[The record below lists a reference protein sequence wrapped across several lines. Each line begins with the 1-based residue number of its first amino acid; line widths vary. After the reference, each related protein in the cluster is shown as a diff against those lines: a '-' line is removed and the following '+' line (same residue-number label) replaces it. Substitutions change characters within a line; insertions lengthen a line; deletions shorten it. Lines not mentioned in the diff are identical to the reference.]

1 MSSPE
6 EKLALAQKEINYYK
20 DRLQKL
26 SKAYMSLEYRT
37 ADLSKDVL
45 QMSEGLK
52 VIAELQDVDAKS
64 DEDGLF
70 ESLAESINVRLK
82 MDVAA
87 ILLPLHKDKLNFT
100 LRYLKGF
107 GQYDTESV
115 REKVIEVPQ
124 DVFDSKKGVIV
135 NAEDELNEF
144 QTYLQSELQID
155 NLIFS
160 PIIHNKEVMGYFFA
174 GRRSQLLQKGK
185 GILPYHLN
193 ILDAIGGVVSTVQN
207 QLDRQQELEK
217 LVAQRTE
224 QLQKEKETSENLLL
238 NILPWETTQEL
249 KKNGSVKAKD
259 FNMVSVLFTDFI
271 NFTKYSEGLSSK
283 ALVELID
290 FYYRKMDEIT
300 NKHGIE
306 KIKTIGDSYMCASGL
321 PMERED
327 HALAAVRA
335 AIEIRDFVE
344 EAKVERKKTNKPYFE
359 VRIGINSGPVVA
371 GIVGIKKFAY
381 DIWGDT
387 VNVAS
392 RMESNGYA
400 GKVNISAS
408 TYDLVKDYFE
418 CEFRGD
424 IPVKNKGE
432 IGMYFA
438 EPFLS

>member
-1 MSSPE
+1 MSSTE
-6 EKLALAQKEINYYK
+6 DKLALAQKEINYYK
-20 DRLQKL
+20 ERLKKL
-26 SKAYMSLEYRT
+26 SSSYMALEYRT

-52 VIAELQDVDAKS
+52 VIAELQEVDADS
-64 DEDGLF
+64 NEEELF
-70 ESLAESINVRLK
+70 DNLAESINVRLK

-87 ILLPLHKDKLNFT
+87 ILLPVKEGKLDFN

-107 GQYDTESV
+107 GSYNTEGV
-115 REKVIEVPQ
+115 REKIIKVPKR
-124 DVFDSKKGVIV
+124 VFASKEGVIV
-135 NAEDELNEF
+135 NKEDELDPF
-144 QTYLQSELQID
+144 QEYLQSELEIE

-160 PIIHNKEVMGYFFA
+160 PIIHNGAIMGYFFA

-185 GILPYHLN
+185 GILPYHRN

-207 QLDRQQELEK
+207 QLERQQVLED
-217 LVAQRTE
+217 LVAKRTT

-259 FNMVSVLFTDFI
+259 FNMVSVLFTDFKD
-271 NFTKYSEGLSSK
+271 FTRFSSGLPSK
-283 ALVELID
+283 ELVELID
-290 FYYRKMDEIT
+290 FYYREMDEIT
-300 NKHGIE
+300 NRHGIE

-321 PMERED
+321 PAERQD

-335 AIEIRDFVE
+335 ALEIRDFVQRTKE
-344 EAKVERKKTNKPYFE
+344 ELMKKNKPYFE

-392 RMESNGYA
+392 RMESNGVA

-408 TYDLVKDYFE
+408 TYELVKDYFE
-418 CEFRGD
+418 FEHRGN

-432 IGMYFA
+432 IGMYFV
-438 EPFLS
+438 EPNLG

>member
-1 MSSPE
+1 MSWE
-6 EKLALAQKEINYYK
+6 EKLEQAQKEINYYK
-20 DRLQKL
+20 SRLQKL
-26 SKAYMSLEYRT
+26 STSYMSLEYRT

-64 DEDGLF
+64 DEDQLF

-87 ILLPLHKDKLNFT
+87 ILLPVEEGQLDFG

-107 GQYDTESV
+107 GQYDTEAV
-115 REKVIEVPQ
+115 RKKTIQVPQ
-124 DVFDSKKGVIV
+124 EFFESKKGIIV
-135 NAEDELNEF
+135 NKDDELDEF
-144 QTYLQSELQID
+144 QAYLQRELEIE

-160 PIIHNKEVMGYFFA
+160 PIIHNEEIMGYFFA

-207 QLDRQQELEK
+207 QLERQQVLEDLVNKRTKELQE
-217 LVAQRTE
+217 
-224 QLQKEKETSENLLL
+224 EKETSESLLL

-249 KKNGSVKAKD
+249 KKNGAVKAKD
-259 FNMVSVLFTDFI
+259 FKMVSVLFTDFKD
-271 NFTKYSEGLSSK
+271 FTKFSAGLSSK
-283 ALVELID
+283 ELVELID
-290 FYYRKMDEIT
+290 FYYRKMDKIT
-300 NKHGIE
+300 GKHGIE
-306 KIKTIGDSYMCASGL
+306 KIKTIGDSYMCAAGL
-321 PMERED
+321 PVEKED
-327 HALAAVRA
+327 HARAAVLA
-335 AIEIRDFVE
+335 AIEIRDFIQRTKE
-344 EAKVERKKTNKPYFE
+344 ERIKQNKPYFE

-392 RMESNGYA
+392 RMESNGEP
-400 GKVNISAS
+400 GKVNISDS
-408 TYDLVKDYFE
+408 TYKLVKDYFDFE
-418 CEFRGD
+418 YRGE

-432 IGMYFA
+432 IGMYFV
-438 EPFLS
+438 EPTLG